1 MEERIKQRV
10 VGAIVLVSLA
20 VVIVPML
27 LDAPLD
33 VQEEAYTNPLPD
45 RPQGEFDSSL
55 SVTRGEPETPRL
67 DAEVERDRGQRGQD
81 AVAAGGGGSSTPVAG
96 GSDEL
101 PVVVSRRA
109 PEPTESGVSR
119 AQPIRSSA
127 PGDPFPPARAP
138 GGGSGGTEPTAAR
151 SGGWT
156 VQLGSFQK
164 SDNADALLQRL
175 RSKGYEAFVEPGTS
189 PQGEVHRVFVGD
201 SLDREQAGRSAAMLQ
216 RELKLEGIVVRH
228 TGG

>member
-33 VQEEAYTNPLPD
+33 VQEEAYTNPLPE

-96 GSDEL
+96 DSGEL

-119 AQPIRSSA
+119 AQPKRSSA

-189 PQGEVHRVFVGD
+189 TQGEVHRVFVGD